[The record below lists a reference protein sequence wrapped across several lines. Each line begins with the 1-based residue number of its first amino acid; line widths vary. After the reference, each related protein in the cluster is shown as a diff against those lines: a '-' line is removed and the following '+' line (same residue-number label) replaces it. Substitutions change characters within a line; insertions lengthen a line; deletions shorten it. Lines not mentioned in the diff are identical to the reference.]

1 MRRAVALVT
10 LGVAQTLGRFRTAE
24 ARRLALTAL
33 GVALAVA
40 LMVSVTSV
48 AVGLAS
54 GSTVQSDGVD
64 YWIVPEGGSASSI
77 AVSVEGPRLGAVH
90 QTAER
95 IEADD
100 RVTFAT
106 PVQLQIL
113 RFSAGNTSEYVL
125 VVGIIA
131 PPGGNEVLGLPTDAL
146 APGDPHYANGS
157 YTGTWTGE
165 AVFSAAA
172 ADVLEVE
179 SGARVSPAG
188 TDRSFRAVDVAE
200 ADVSTGVGPVPV
212 MLVHLSELQSL
223 TNTAS
228 GDQADQILV
237 STNDP
242 SVKSRLADVY
252 PRTEVLT
259 RSGVGGAS
267 LSTSSLPLAVA
278 IAALIAAVS
287 IGVLFVA
294 TLMGLDVIDNRG
306 TIAAQGAMGFS
317 RRSQTIVVLAQVLT
331 VAGIGGV
338 AGTALGLAGILGI
351 NAASR
356 AMLGVQDV
364 AQFHPLL
371 LAYGPV
377 VALTI
382 GLLAT
387 PYPAWLARKTDI
399 LEVLDR

>member
-1 MRRAVALVT
+1 MRKAIALLK
-10 LGVAQTLGRFRTAE
+10 LGVTQTLGRFRTAE
-24 ARRLALTAL
+24 ARRMALTAL
-33 GVALAVA
+33 GVALAIA

-54 GSTVQSDGVD
+54 GSTVQGDGVD

-90 QTAER
+90 QTAAD
-95 IEADD
+95 IQTDD

-113 RFSAGNTSEYVL
+113 RFDAGNTTEYAL
-125 VVGIIA
+125 VAGVIA
-131 PPGGNEVLGLPTDAL
+131 PSDSNRVIGLPTDAL

-157 YTGTWTGE
+157 YNGTWTGD
-165 AVFSAAA
+165 AVLSAAA
-172 ADVLEVE
+172 AEILNAETGDTL
-179 SGARVSPAG
+179 SPAG
-188 TDRSFRAVDVAE
+188 TNRSFRATDVAE

-212 MLVHLSELQSL
+212 MLVHLSELQ
-223 TNTAS
+223 TVTGTAS

-242 SVKSRLADVY
+242 SVRSTLADVY
-252 PRTEVLT
+252 PRTDVLT

-267 LSTSSLPLAVA
+267 VSTSSLPLAVA
-278 IAALIAAVS
+278 IAALLAAIS

-317 RRSQTIVVLAQVLT
+317 RRSQTLIVLAQMLT
-331 VAGIGGV
+331 ITSIGGV
-338 AGTALGLAGILGI
+338 IGTLLGLGGIAGINWAS
-351 NAASR
+351 NA
-356 AMLGVQDV
+356 LVGVQDV
-364 AQFHPLL
+364 AQFHPVL

-377 VALTI
+377 VALGI

-387 PYPAWLARKTDI
+387 PYPAWLARRTDI
-399 LEVLDR
+399 LEVLDQ

>member
-1 MRRAVALVT
+1 MRRAIALLK
-10 LGVAQTLGRFRTAE
+10 LGVTQTIGRMRTAE

-54 GSTVQSDGVD
+54 GSTVQSEGVD

-77 AVSVEGPRLGAVH
+77 AVSVEGPRLGVVH
-90 QTAER
+90 QTAAKIRTDE
-95 IEADD
+95 
-100 RVTFAT
+100 RVTFTT

-113 RFSAGNTSEYVL
+113 RFSAGNTTEYVL
-125 VVGIIA
+125 VAGVIV
-131 PPGGNEVLGLPTDAL
+131 PPEGNQVVGLPTGSL

-157 YTGTWTGE
+157 YNGSWTGE
-165 AVFSAAA
+165 AVLSSAAA
-172 ADVLEVE
+172 EVLEVE
-179 SGARVSPAG
+179 SGATVSPAG
-188 TDRSFRAVDVAE
+188 TDRSFRAVEVAE
-200 ADVSTGVGPVPV
+200 ADISTGVGPVPV
-212 MLVHLSELQSL
+212 MLVHLSELQRL

-242 SVKSRLADVY
+242 SVRSTLAGVY

-259 RSGVGGAS
+259 RSGVGRAS
-267 LSTSSLPLAVA
+267 VSTSSLPLAVA
-278 IAALIAAVS
+278 IAALLAAVS

-317 RRSQTIVVLAQVLT
+317 RRSQTIIVLAQVLT
-331 VAGIGGV
+331 IAGIGGL
-338 AGTALGLAGILGI
+338 AGTLLGLVGIVGI
-351 NAASR
+351 NAASH
-356 AMLGVQDV
+356 AIVGVQDV

-377 VALTI
+377 VALGI

-399 LEVLDR
+399 LEVLDQ

>member
-1 MRRAVALVT
+1 MRRAVALLE
-10 LGVAQTLGRFRTAE
+10 LGVTQTLGRFRTAD
-24 ARRLALTAL
+24 ARRLLLTAL
-33 GVALAVA
+33 GVAFAVA

-54 GSTVQSDGVD
+54 GATVQGDGVD

-90 QTAER
+90 RTAAT
-95 IEADD
+95 IQADE

-113 RFSAGNTSEYVL
+113 RFSRGTTSEYVL
-125 VVGIIA
+125 VAGIVA
-131 PPGGNEVLGLPTDAL
+131 PADGQEVVGLPTDGL
-146 APGDPHYANGS
+146 EPGDPQYANGS
-157 YTGTWTGE
+157 YNGSWTGE
-165 AVFSAAA
+165 AVLSSAAA
-172 ADVLEVE
+172 EILEVE
-179 SGARVSPAG
+179 SGATLAPAG
-188 TDRSFRAVDVAE
+188 TNRSFRAVDVAR
-200 ADVSTGVGPVPV
+200 ADVSSGVGPIPV
-212 MLVHLSELQSL
+212 MLVHLSELQTVTGTS
-223 TNTAS
+223 S

-242 SVKSRLADVY
+242 SVKPILEGVY

-259 RSGVGGAS
+259 KSGVGGAS

-278 IAALIAAVS
+278 IAALLAAVS

-294 TLMGLDVIDNRG
+294 TLMGLDVIDNRRI
-306 TIAAQGAMGFS
+306 IAAQGAMGFS
-317 RRSQTIVVLAQVLT
+317 RRSQTLIVLAQVLT
-331 VAGIGGV
+331 IAGIGGV
-338 AGTALGLAGILGI
+338 AGTLLGLAGIVGI
-351 NAASR
+351 NTSSNAVF
-356 AMLGVQDV
+356 GVQDV

-377 VALTI
+377 VALAI

-387 PYPAWLARKTDI
+387 PYPAWLAGNTNI
-399 LEVLDR
+399 LEVLD

>member
-1 MRRAVALVT
+1 MRRTVALIT
-10 LGVAQTLGRFRTAE
+10 LGVTQTLGRFRTAE

-90 QTAER
+90 KTAAR
-95 IEADD
+95 IQSDD
-100 RVTFAT
+100 RVTLAT

-113 RFSAGNTSEYVL
+113 RFSAGDTTEYVL
-125 VVGIIA
+125 VAGVIA
-131 PPGGNEVLGLPTDAL
+131 PQESNQVVGLPTDSL

-157 YTGTWTGE
+157 YNGSWTGE
-165 AVFSAAA
+165 AVLSSAAA
-172 ADVLEVE
+172 EVLEVE
-179 SGARVSPAG
+179 SGATVSPAG
-188 TDRSFRAVDVAE
+188 SDRSFRAVDVAE

-212 MLVHLSELQSL
+212 MLVHLSELQTL

-242 SVKSRLADVY
+242 SVKPMLANVY

-267 LSTSSLPLAVA
+267 MSTSSLPLAVA
-278 IAALIAAVS
+278 IAALLAAVS

-317 RRSQTIVVLAQVLT
+317 RRSQTIIVLAQVLT
-331 VAGIGGV
+331 IAGLGGV
-338 AGTALGLAGILGI
+338 AGTVLGLTGIVGI
-351 NAASR
+351 NAASN

-377 VALTI
+377 VALAI

-399 LEVLDR
+399 LEVLDQ